1 MRRFWSFYQNE
12 SYQVGCSGRT
22 VYIYDKAGN
31 ELAKFR
37 DIPYAYTAA
46 FMPGKNI
53 IAVKSTE
60 GRLGFY
66 DLDSLCLLKR
76 ITITRIAHR
85 MKDFA
90 FRPTAA
96 FFTISRS
103 PSLL

>member
-1 MRRFWSFYQNE
+1 M
-12 SYQVGCSGRT
+12 
-22 VYIYDKAGN
+22 IKYDKAGN

-66 DLDSLCLLKR
+66 DLPLSAKTDHDHQDWR
-76 ITITRIAHR
+76 TG
-85 MKDFA
+85 
-90 FRPTAA
+90 
-96 FFTISRS
+96 
-103 PSLL
+103 